1 MLVMELLI
9 NYNGIDAN
17 DKHTKRQADKYFM
30 QIETDLNNLKYELNQ
45 VQEIYKNIDPNIN
58 NFLNDVSI
66 LQALIIGY
74 CHFKKCYNIYNDVD
88 IITDNKKVFLIT
100 KEHIKTIKEVI
111 KYYELIL
118 KEMKNKANKT
128 QLKNMDK
135 YYKHYK

>member
-45 VQEIYKNIDPNIN
+45 MQEIYKNLDPNIN

-74 CHFKKCYNIYNDVD
+74 THFKKCYNNNADKNSVPTERRKAVFFYKAH
-88 IITDNKKVFLIT
+88 KKS
-100 KEHIKTIKEVI
+100 
-111 KYYELIL
+111 
-118 KEMKNKANKT
+118 
-128 QLKNMDK
+128 
-135 YYKHYK
+135 